1 MVLYQFGA
9 LFYAVCIFVVYLA
22 TQEGIQTCRNLP
34 GTSRGFTFI
43 LGQPLLLQQCL
54 ILSRG
59 LSIQAIHLQLCQH
72 ITIYTGSIFQQKS
85 ASNSTRKI
93 LPIFTM
99 GALYLR
105 VFKPLKKKTNLWIYK
120 KVELVYANDI
130 HIWKEHKKMNKLV
143 VI

>member
-1 MVLYQFGA
+1 
-9 LFYAVCIFVVYLA
+9 
-22 TQEGIQTCRNLP
+22 
-34 GTSRGFTFI
+34 
-43 LGQPLLLQQCL
+43 
-54 ILSRG
+54 
-59 LSIQAIHLQLCQH
+59 
-72 ITIYTGSIFQQKS
+72 
-85 ASNSTRKI
+85 
-93 LPIFTM
+93 M